1 MSSDN
6 FVWPINEAVDYL
18 TQRNPATLNIL
29 EKRFPE
35 FVGLLQPGMMMGDGD
50 NEQSR
55 KSEFVAK
62 LLVAVLTEAQL
73 DADRKL
79 ILARAAIM
87 RANKYQSWMQY
98 LALLM
103 SGSTL
108 GLIGVKMEFAAQL
121 TSAAALVGSALGLAS
136 ERILAVVDPA
146 AGSYKSIFI
155 KLVGLSEKVKI
166 LSREAII
173 HVNFPGSGE
182 ALASFSGQV
191 NALCLEIKELEA
203 QI

>member
-6 FVWPINEAVDYL
+6 LLWPVNETVDYL
-18 TQRNPATLNIL
+18 TQRNPAALNML
-29 EKRFPE
+29 EQRFPK
-35 FVGLLQPGMMMGDGD
+35 FVELLQPGMMMGDED
-50 NEQSR
+50 NEQSG
-55 KSEFVAK
+55 KSEFVAN
-62 LLVAVLTEAQL
+62 LLAAALTEAQL
-73 DADRKL
+73 EADQKL
-79 ILARAAIM
+79 ILARTAIM

-108 GLIGVKMEFAAQL
+108 GLIGFKMAVAAQL
-121 TSAAALVGSALGLAS
+121 TSVAAVLGSILGLAS
-136 ERILAVVDPA
+136 ERILKVVDPA

-166 LSREAII
+166 LHREAII
-173 HVNFPGSGE
+173 YINFPGSAE